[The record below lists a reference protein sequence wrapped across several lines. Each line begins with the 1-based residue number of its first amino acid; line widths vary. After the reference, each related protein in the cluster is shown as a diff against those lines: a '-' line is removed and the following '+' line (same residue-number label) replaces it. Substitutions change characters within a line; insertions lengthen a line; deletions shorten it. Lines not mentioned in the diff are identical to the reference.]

1 MLGKASLV
9 DFVDAVPS
17 NELDLRELNSK
28 LVLALLKLA
37 LMLSLLEKQTD

>member
-1 MLGKASLV
+1 MLRKASLV
-9 DFVDAVPS
+9 DFVGAALS
-17 NELDLRELNSK
+17 SELDLRELNSK